1 MKKILISL
9 LCLGGLLLSSCDM
22 DHMPAGQITDE
33 DALQSAQDCF
43 NFRNNFYGDLRAL
56 STGGYISYTEMQMD
70 QFIGTTINGNRLG
83 EINNGV
89 ILSSNPDITG
99 IFGGLYGG
107 IASCNFFLKRAVPVR
122 EKEDLTVEDQQN
134 IDRYIAECYFTRA
147 FFYFW
152 LLDHFCPAYND
163 VNKDRLLGLPLV
175 TKYEPTAKKG
185 GYPSRSTLAETYT
198 FIEKDLDLA
207 YNGLKAFEQSDNE
220 AAGEALRQ
228 ESPFLNTYIVRCLQ
242 ARLALLKGD
251 WENAEKYAAEV
262 VDSNRF
268 PLCGRRSYGSMWTDD
283 TGTEIIFRPSSTAE
297 QLGISSTGMAWYGG
311 TGEYTADYVPVGTLA
326 TPDLPASLYLS
337 NDIRYTTFVGQRQL
351 LIDGSFIKAPIFTKF
366 PGNDALNLSGPRLVN
381 MPKVFRTSELV
392 LIIAEAAY
400 QQGKAE
406 VANAMLNDLR
416 SKRLSNY
423 TEQTYSGEELYKE
436 IKKERLRELIG
447 EGFRMSDLRRWG
459 EGFPA
464 RDHNYPNFPG
474 LDVNLVD
481 AGKLVTYAPGDY
493 RLTWPIPASELN
505 VNPHMQGQQNPGYPG
520 SSY

>member
-9 LCLGGLLLSSCDM
+9 LCLGGLLLTSCDM

-33 DALQSAQDCF
+33 EALQSAQDCY
-43 NFRNNFYGDLRAL
+43 NFRNNFYANLRAL

-70 QFIGTTINGNRLG
+70 QFLGTTINGNRLG

-89 ILSSNPDITG
+89 ILSSNSDITS
-99 IFGGLYGG
+99 IFGGLYAG
-107 IASCNFFLKRAVPVR
+107 IATCNFFLERAVPVR
-122 EKEDLTVEDQQN
+122 EKEELTVEDQQN

-147 FFYFW
+147 FFYYW

-175 TKYEPTAKKG
+175 TKFEPTAKKG
-185 GYPSRSTLAETYT
+185 GYPSRSTLAETYK
-198 FIEKDLDLA
+198 FIEDDLA
-207 YNGLKAFEQSDNE
+207 RAYDGLKAFEESDNE
-220 AAGEALRQ
+220 EAGKALKQ

-251 WENAEKYAAEV
+251 WANAEKYAQEV
-262 VDSNRF
+262 YGSNRY
-268 PLCGRRSYGSMWTDD
+268 PLNGRRSYSSIWTDD
-283 TGTEIIFRPSSTAE
+283 TGTEVIFRPSSTAQ

-326 TPDLPASLYLS
+326 TPDLPTSLYTS

-351 LIDGSFIKAPIFTKF
+351 LIDGAFVKAPIFTKY
-366 PGNDALNLSGPRLVN
+366 PGNDALILGNPNLMN
-381 MPKVFRTSELV
+381 MPKVFRTSEMV

-400 QQGKAE
+400 RQGKE
-406 VANAMLNDLR
+406 DVANSMLNELR
-416 SKRLSNY
+416 SKRISSY
-423 TEQTYSGEELYKE
+423 TNTNYSGDELFSE

-459 EGFPA
+459 DGFA
-464 RDHNYPNFPG
+464 VRDHNYPTYPG
-474 LDVNLVD
+474 LEENLVD
-481 AGKLVTYAPGDY
+481 AGKKVFYLPGDY
-493 RLTWPIPASELN
+493 RMTWPIPADELN